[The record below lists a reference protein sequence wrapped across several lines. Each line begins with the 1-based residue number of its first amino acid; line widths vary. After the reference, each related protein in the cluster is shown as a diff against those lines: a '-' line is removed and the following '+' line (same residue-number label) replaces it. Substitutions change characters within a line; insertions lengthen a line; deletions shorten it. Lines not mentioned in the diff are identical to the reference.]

1 MCATA
6 LNNLLLRKDL
16 SYWAKGMQIRFNLS
30 HIEQWIRDKILYV
43 NSLFFCQL
51 FVLIIIIICMINL
64 LYSHKILLTHYYQ
77 LFKHHS
83 FCKQEKLK
91 MMSTVYVKC
100 AIK

>member
-43 NSLFFCQL
+43 NSLFIS
-51 FVLIIIIICMINL
+51 LIIC
-64 LYSHKILLTHYYQ
+64 
-77 LFKHHS
+77 FK
-83 FCKQEKLK
+83 L
-91 MMSTVYVKC
+91 
-100 AIK
+100 

>member
-43 NSLFFCQL
+43 NSLFFS
-51 FVLIIIIICMINL
+51 LIIC
-64 LYSHKILLTHYYQ
+64 
-77 LFKHHS
+77 FK
-83 FCKQEKLK
+83 L
-91 MMSTVYVKC
+91 
-100 AIK
+100 